1 MDVIKVVLSD
11 GTSVSHGSPSSAVT
25 AVNALFPNNVFE
37 AQRTCVRRT
46 IISQRIHGSHVAVVS
61 ATGCSSSP
69 QISRV
74 SRSIRVG
81 RIGSGVSTKSA
92 LQEVECLSVFAS
104 VGVAVGSQSGWETAQ
119 VTTTTAAANVTT
131 TIVVVDGTAIAS
143 TVATTIASTV
153 TRNAA
158 ANIASSWTPSSQ

>member
-1 MDVIKVVLSD
+1 MIKVVLSD

-37 AQRTCVRRT
+37 AQGACVRRT
-46 IISQRIHGSHVAVVS
+46 IISQGIHGSHVAVVS

-69 QISRV
+69 QVSRV
-74 SRSIRVG
+74 SRSIRVR

-92 LQEVECLSVFAS
+92 LQEVEYLSVSAS
-104 VGVAVGSQSGWETAQ
+104 VGVSVGRQSGWETAQ
-119 VTTTTAAANVTT
+119 VATTAANVTT
-131 TIVVVDGTAIAS
+131 TIVVGTAIAS
-143 TVATTIASTV
+143 TIVSTIASTV

-158 ANIASSWTPSSQ
+158 ANIASSWTPSS

>member
-1 MDVIKVVLSD
+1 VVLSD

-37 AQRTCVRRT
+37 AQGACVRRT
-46 IISQRIHGSHVAVVS
+46 IISQGIHGSHVAVVS

-69 QISRV
+69 QVSRV
-74 SRSIRVG
+74 SRSIRVR

-92 LQEVECLSVFAS
+92 LQEVEYLSVSAS
-104 VGVAVGSQSGWETAQ
+104 VGVSVGSQSGWETAQ
-119 VTTTTAAANVTT
+119 VATTAANVTT
-131 TIVVVDGTAIAS
+131 IVVGTAIAS

-158 ANIASSWTPSSQ
+158 ANIASSWTPSS